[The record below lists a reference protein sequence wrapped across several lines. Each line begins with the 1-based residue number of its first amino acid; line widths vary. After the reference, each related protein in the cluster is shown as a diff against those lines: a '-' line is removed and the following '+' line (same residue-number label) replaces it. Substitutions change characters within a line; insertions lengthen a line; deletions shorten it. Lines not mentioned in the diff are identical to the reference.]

1 MSILRR
7 VAWFVIV
14 LVCSASLLRA
24 EPSSVNLRLKT
35 IKRLHVGN
43 TGVKEEGGEE
53 VRKKLIARTAS
64 SGRFTYVDS
73 LDHAD
78 ADVLGSAGYKTSYK
92 NGQRFVTGYA
102 TLTLLDLKTQE
113 HIWAFEYKKGQSG
126 AKKASDRVA
135 DQFLEKL
142 LADAKAAASSGD

>member
-1 MSILRR
+1 MDILRR
-7 VAWFVIV
+7 VSWLVTV
-14 LVCSASLLRA
+14 LVCSASLLWA
-24 EPSSVNLRLKT
+24 EPSRVNLRLKT

-78 ADVLGSAGYKTSYK
+78 ADVLGSAGYKTSYR
-92 NGQRFVTGYA
+92 NGQKFVTGYA

-113 HIWAFEYKKGQSG
+113 HIWAFEYEKGKSET
-126 AKKASDRVA
+126 KKASDRVA
-135 DQFLEKL
+135 NQFIEKL
-142 LADAKAAASSGD
+142 LADAKAASSGP

>member
-1 MSILRR
+1 L
-7 VAWFVIV
+7 AAA
-14 LVCSASLLRA
+14 LVCSASLLWA
-24 EPSSVNLRLKT
+24 QSSSVNPRLKT

-53 VRKKLIARTAS
+53 VCKKLIARIAS

-73 LDHAD
+73 LDRAD
-78 ADVLGSAGYKTSYK
+78 AGVLGSAGYKTSYK

-102 TLTLLDLKTQE
+102 TLTLLDLKTQD
-113 HIWAFEYKKGQSG
+113 HIWAFEYEKGQSG

-135 DQFLEKL
+135 NQFIEKL
-142 LADAKAAASSGD
+142 LADAKAPASSSG